1 MTNRKASLVVG
12 LGVLTVLA
20 ACEDPTRPAE
30 PTVTSPAPEVAALHQ
45 QFTVRDLGTF
55 GGDEAGALGINEL
68 GEVVGWAQQA
78 SGNLR
83 AFIWRKGQG
92 KRNLGT
98 LGGVESRARAI
109 NDRSEV
115 AGVSHIQRGSDVVR
129 AFLWTEA
136 GGMRDLGTLGG
147 GTSAGWG
154 INNRGEVVGSST
166 KRTRLPSASARAT
179 IFVVRPPRERPMA

>member
-68 GEVVGWAQQA
+68 GEVVGFAQLP

-83 AFIWRKGQG
+83 AFIWRGQG
-92 KRNLGT
+92 LRSLGT
-98 LGGVESRARAI
+98 LGGAESRARAI

-115 AGVSHIQRGSDVVR
+115 TGASHIQRGSDVAR
-129 AFLWTEA
+129 AFLWTRA
-136 GGMRDLGTLGG
+136 GGMRDLGTLG
-147 GTSAGWG
+147 
-154 INNRGEVVGSST
+154 
-166 KRTRLPSASARAT
+166 
-179 IFVVRPPRERPMA
+179 